1 MLFRC
6 VRVCMSSAVIETNVT
21 SRVQEWQQGV
31 AEALKANILNG
42 STSPTKARASS
53 SKQGMQVRR

>member
-1 MLFRC
+1 
-6 VRVCMSSAVIETNVT
+6 MSSAVIETNVT

-53 SKQGMQVRR
+53 SKQGMQVRQ